1 MATKTCGLEKMR
13 NKTIGLVGYKKKEIS
28 SFKKKFKRFKFLNIN
43 DKNFYKKKSTNID
56 ALIVLF
62 EYPIKNSL
70 SNFLSEKFELFKKL
84 KWFHLSRAG
93 VDECIPFMKNYKFK
107 FTSGKK
113 IQGPN
118 VSEHCIALLLLLT
131 RSIFAMD
138 KSNNY
143 LRPTEILNKK
153 ILITGLGGI
162 GLEIAKKLSA
172 FGAKI
177 YSVNDTKINKRFI
190 IENYKLR
197 DVKKII
203 NNFDIVINALPL
215 TSITKN
221 FFDIKIFRKMKKNS
235 YFVNISRDQTI
246 NMKDFKKILKKKKFA
261 GVGIDNTGSFKM
273 KQKIYYNSKNNFI
286 LTDHQAGVSTNLSRR
301 KELIYNNINNYY
313 YGKKLSYLVSKDK
326 EY

>member
-1 MATKTCGLEKMR
+1 MKK
-13 NKTIGLVGYKKKEIS
+13 KTIGLVGYQKKEILE
-28 SFKKKFKRFKFLNIN
+28 FKKEFKKFKFLNIN
-43 DKNFYKKKSTNID
+43 DKNFYKNESTNID
-56 ALIVLF
+56 ALIVLV
-62 EYPIKNSL
+62 EYPVKKSL
-70 SNFLSEKFELFKKL
+70 SKFLSEKFKLFKKL

-93 VDECIPFMKNYKFK
+93 VDECIPYMKNYNFK

-131 RSIFAMD
+131 RSIFAMG
-138 KSNNY
+138 KSKNY

-177 YSVNDTKINKRFI
+177 YSVNHSKVSTRFI
-190 IENYKLR
+190 IKNYKLS

-203 NNFDIVINALPL
+203 SSFDIVINALPL
-215 TSITKN
+215 TTITKN
-221 FFDIKIFRKMKKNS
+221 FFDTKIFRNMKKNS
-235 YFVNISRDQTI
+235 YFINISRDQTI
-246 NMKDFKKILKKKKFA
+246 NLKDFKKVLKKKKFA

-273 KQKIYYNSKNNFI
+273 KQKIYYNSKTNFI
-286 LTDHQAGVSTNLSRR
+286 MTNHQAGISTNLSRR
-301 KELIYNNINNYY
+301 KKLIYNNINNYY
-313 YGKKLSYLVSKDK
+313 YGKKLSYIVSRDK

>member
-1 MATKTCGLEKMR
+1 MR
-13 NKTIGLVGYKKKEIS
+13 NKTIGLVGYKKKEI
-28 SFKKKFKRFKFLNIN
+28 FNFQKKFKRFKFLNIN
-43 DKNFYKKKSTNID
+43 DKNFYKKKSTNLD

-62 EYPIKNSL
+62 EYPIKKSL
-70 SNFLSEKFELFKKL
+70 SIFLSKKFKLFKKL

-172 FGAKI
+172 FGAKT

-190 IENYKLR
+190 IKNYKLR

-203 NNFDIVINALPL
+203 NSFDIVINALPL
-215 TSITKN
+215 TSITRN
-221 FFDIKIFRKMKKNS
+221 FFDMKIFEKMKKNS
-235 YFVNISRDQTI
+235 YFLNISRDQTI

-273 KQKIYYNSKNNFI
+273 KNKIYYNSKNNFI

-301 KELIYNNINNYY
+301 KELIYNNIYNYY
-313 YGKKLSYLVSKDK
+313 FGKKLSYLVSKDK